1 MSEESQLK
9 KHAYLIT
16 AYENRYQ
23 LEQLLSLLDNERNDV
38 YLQIDSKGS
47 LRLDN
52 LTLHKSSLFI
62 LPSFPIYWGAFSMIQ
77 AELNLLKAAAER
89 HYHYYHMITGS
100 DLPLVS
106 QDAIHN
112 YLENSDLEY
121 VDFSPEEKPWAHY
134 KAAYYHLFLEN
145 KWYLKCVLIR
155 GLRYFLVK
163 LQSVCGID
171 RSKKSNEDFYTG
183 STYFS
188 ITHSLVEYVLTQQLW
203 IKNTF
208 HHALACDEVFLQTL
222 IMKSPFKSKLSGSD
236 SGKTKNLR
244 YIDWIRYRKNSPY
257 TFKMSDY
264 EELKETS
271 KRAFFARKFH
281 RSVDS
286 DIVDRIVERIKNN
299 MAL

>member
-1 MSEESQLK
+1 LK

-16 AYENRYQ
+16 AYDNRYQ
-23 LEQLLSLLDNERNDV
+23 LEQLLSLLDYEKNDV
-38 YLQIDSKGS
+38 YLQVDSKGTLS
-47 LRLDN
+47 VDN
-52 LTLHKSSLFI
+52 LTLHKASLFI

-77 AELNLLKAAAER
+77 AELNLLKAAAEKR
-89 HYHYYHMITGS
+89 YHYYHMITNG
-100 DLPLVS
+100 DLPIVS
-106 QDAIHN
+106 QETIHE

-121 VDFSPEEKPWAHY
+121 VDFLPEEKHWAHY
-134 KAAYYHLFLEN
+134 KAAYYHFFLDS
-145 KWYLKCVLIR
+145 KLYLKYVFIR
-155 GLRYFLVK
+155 GLRYILVK

-171 RSKKSNEDFYTG
+171 RTKRTHEDFYTG

-188 ITHSLVEYVLTQQLW
+188 ITHSLVEYVLAQQSW
-203 IKNTF
+203 IKDTF

-257 TFKMSDY
+257 TFRMSDY
-264 EELKETS
+264 EELKEAS
-271 KRAFFARKFH
+271 KHAFFARKFH

-286 DIVDRIVERIKNN
+286 EIVDCIVEKIKNK
-299 MAL
+299 MVL